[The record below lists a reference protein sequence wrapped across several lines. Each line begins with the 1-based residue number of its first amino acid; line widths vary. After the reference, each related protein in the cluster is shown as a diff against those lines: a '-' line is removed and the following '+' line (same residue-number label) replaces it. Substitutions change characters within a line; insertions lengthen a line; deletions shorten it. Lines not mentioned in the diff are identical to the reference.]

1 MSKSES
7 RALLLDNDHLDIST
21 SDLEKDGFSSGYDSA
36 LEVSDT
42 ETSQLEK
49 PQQTYLTCDHQTC
62 DSESEDEATE
72 VMSYKSTSALC
83 EHLKYIVSMPE
94 LCDVTFLVGPTKV
107 PVHGVKAILGTRS
120 RVLYQLILN
129 QQHKKNAE
137 RSAFKK
143 LRKSHSKSQVVIEV
157 NKYEPEDFRMLMQFV
172 HCGTV
177 DIGVQNVAGLLCG
190 AYQFG
195 LDDLRSACWDFVR
208 RSLDNFHGEDNAHAL
223 MASAFRYNQHKSTR
237 KLVSKI
243 NKSLLEMD
251 HKIKETTQNISNV
264 STKTTKLSTTV

>member
-7 RALLLDNDHLDIST
+7 RVLLLENDHLEMAM
-21 SDLEKDGFSSGYDSA
+21 SDQEKDGFSSGYDSA
-36 LEVSDT
+36 QEVSDT
-42 ETSQLEK
+42 ETSLLK
-49 PQQTYLTCDHQTC
+49 VQQPYLTCDSQC

-72 VMSYKSTSALC
+72 VMSYKSTKALC

-107 PVHGVKAILGTRS
+107 PVYGVKAILGTRS

-129 QQHKKNAE
+129 QQHQAEAE
-137 RSAFKK
+137 RSTFKK
-143 LRKSHSKSQVVIEV
+143 FRKSSSKSRVVIEV

-172 HCGTV
+172 HCGSV
-177 DIGVQNVAGLLCG
+177 DIGIHNVAGLLCG

-195 LDDLRSACWDFVR
+195 LEDLRSACWDFVR
-208 RSLDNFHGEDNAHAL
+208 RSLDSASGQDTAHAL
-223 MASAFRYNQHKSTR
+223 MASAFRYNHHKTTR

-243 NKSLLEMD
+243 NKVLQETEHKKKD
-251 HKIKETTQNISNV
+251 HFHDQQSNG
-264 STKTTKLSTTV
+264 SKKTSKMSTTV

>member
-7 RALLLDNDHLDIST
+7 RVLLLENDHLEIAT
-21 SDLEKDGFSSGYDSA
+21 SDQEKDGFSSGYDSTQ
-36 LEVSDT
+36 EVSDT
-42 ETSQLEK
+42 ETSLLK
-49 PQQTYLTCDHQTC
+49 PQQPYLTCDSAC

-94 LCDVTFLVGPTKV
+94 LCDVTFLVGPTKI
-107 PVHGVKAILGTRS
+107 PVYGVKAILGTRS

-129 QQHKKNAE
+129 QQHRAATE
-137 RSAFKK
+137 RSSFKK
-143 LRKSHSKSQVVIEV
+143 LRKSHSKSNVIIDV

-172 HCGTV
+172 HCGSV
-177 DIGVQNVAGLLCG
+177 DIGVHNVAGLLCG

-195 LDDLRSACWDFVR
+195 LEDLRSACWDFVR
-208 RSLDNFHGEDNAHAL
+208 RSLNSTSGKETAHAL
-223 MASAFRYNQHKSTR
+223 MTSAFRYSQHRATR

-243 NKSLLEMD
+243 NKSLHENEN
-251 HKIKETTQNISNV
+251 KINENFQEKSSYGSKQKTSNV
-264 STKTTKLSTTV
+264 TTV